1 MEGECSDL
9 SAAALVLPRICH
21 PGAWAAPLGLEWQ
34 KLTVGTRTVPVFII
48 FLQGSK
54 YQIVVVHWYLQGSA
68 VSGTAFQAE
77 AMQNDEIGFGSVL
90 NLWEICIWFFAY
102 QTFEPLVSMCDSN

>member
-9 SAAALVLPRICH
+9 SAAALVLPHICH
-21 PGAWAAPLGLEWQ
+21 PGAWAAHLGLEWQ